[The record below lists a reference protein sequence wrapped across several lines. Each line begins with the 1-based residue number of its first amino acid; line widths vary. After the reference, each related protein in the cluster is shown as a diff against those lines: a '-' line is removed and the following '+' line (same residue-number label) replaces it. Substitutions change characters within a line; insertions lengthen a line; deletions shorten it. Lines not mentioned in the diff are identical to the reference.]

1 MKWAIFAL
9 CAAMPFAAPAQNTA
23 GGRLGSQI
31 GQMIFG
37 NPAADQDAYMR
48 GQVAGAQVQANLI
61 AARAAGAEADRLEYE
76 NTIRSA
82 LAVVWV
88 KSGLSQEE
96 ASAVASAYQYQPAE
110 RAIIERAK
118 REGSK
123 ATVIAINSA
132 YESYNYLLADQL
144 MVAYFQAADAERKA
158 GEAEDEK

>member
-1 MKWAIFAL
+1 
-9 CAAMPFAAPAQNTA
+9 
-23 GGRLGSQI
+23 
-31 GQMIFG
+31 MIFG
-37 NPAADQDAYMR
+37 NHAADQDAYMR

-158 GEAEDEK
+158 GDAVE

>member
-1 MKWAIFAL
+1 
-9 CAAMPFAAPAQNTA
+9 
-23 GGRLGSQI
+23 
-31 GQMIFG
+31 MIFG

-48 GQVAGAQVQANLI
+48 GQVAGAQVQASLI
-61 AARAAGAEADRLEYE
+61 AARAAGAEADRIEYE
-76 NTIRSA
+76 NAIRSA
-82 LAVVWV
+82 LAGVWV

-158 GEAEDEK
+158 GDAVE